1 MTTLKK
7 PWNYFFDDIIAG
19 INNYLEY
26 EEALEN
32 IFKYCY
38 KYQLTIHIA
47 KSDFYVD
54 EVSLLGYNIS
64 YNSITANIK
73 SKKKILNLSKPTN
86 VKELQSLLGIIN
98 YHRKFIK
105 DLAKIA
111 APLNK
116 LLRKKII
123 VEK

>member
-1 MTTLKK
+1 MPFGPTSAPTEWNLFLMTTLKK

-19 INNYLEY
+19 INNYTEY

-38 KYQLTIHIA
+38 KHQLTIHIA

-54 EVSLLGYNIS
+54 QVSLLGYNIS

-73 SKKKILNLSKPTN
+73 SKKKILNLSKPSN
-86 VKELQSLLGIIN
+86 VQRIT
-98 YHRKFIK
+98 KFIRNNQ
-105 DLAKIA
+105 LS
-111 APLNK
+111 
-116 LLRKKII
+116 
-123 VEK
+123 